1 MAWINRDLL
10 NFYIDIIISMIRLED
25 SACLL
30 PCPGPGLCG
39 GHEAV
44 DVHYTGLRVTKDTLP
59 PSPRDSVR
67 IAFILTVSGEERR
80 CRWLNWFAVKIDELP
95 CNL

>member
-1 MAWINRDLL
+1 M
-10 NFYIDIIISMIRLED
+10 
-25 SACLL
+25 
-30 PCPGPGLCG
+30 
-39 GHEAV
+39 
-44 DVHYTGLRVTKDTLP
+44 DVHYTGVRVTRDTLP